1 MRKPRQTY
9 LTICQ
14 LHFLILCNGKQL
26 QRQYVHIATIVLTQ
40 TQKYIYV
47 HAHLYVSICKCMCI
61 CIAPSAAAPTPA
73 PPAPAAAA
81 RLSSPLSTPY
91 RVCSLSH
98 TLPLSPALNSP
109 QFRPSANG
117 TSTPSCI
124 LNLNRANATRGSRFQ
139 VAFSCCCCCRCFLRL
154 FCLHFN
160 SCANSNTAPSR
171 SPPPAALC

>member
-1 MRKPRQTY
+1 MQWETITK
-9 LTICQ
+9 TICPY
-14 LHFLILCNGKQL
+14 CNDSCDANTKIYICTCAFVCVHM
-26 QRQYVHIATIVLTQ
+26 YVC
-40 TQKYIYV
+40 
-47 HAHLYVSICKCMCI
+47 ICKCMCI
-61 CIAPSAAAPTPA
+61 CIAPSAAALTPA
-73 PPAPAAAA
+73 APAPAAAA
-81 RLSSPLSTPY
+81 RLSYPLSTPY
-91 RVCSLSH
+91 RVFSLSH
-98 TLPLSPALNSP
+98 TLPLSAALNSP

-171 SPPPAALC
+171 SPRRAALC